1 MAVTQTLSVTEVS
14 GSVNT
19 SANTS
24 KVRILWTSTQAGES
38 WNGYPRT
45 AKYYVSVNGGAET
58 EYSVSYTLPQNT
70 TKTIVD
76 TTITVAHKSDGSGT
90 VKVRT
95 WMDTSISAGV
105 VEKTQTI
112 TLTTIPRASTI
123 TSASD
128 RSLGNTCIVKW
139 TPLSAS
145 FRYKLKFTLGS
156 FSYTTGAIH
165 PNTTALYTYDKYTLD
180 IAEIA
185 PQITSNP
192 PTATMTVT
200 LYTYSDSGA
209 TTKVGS
215 ESSKTFKVTV
225 PANSSTK
232 PTVTMSLTPV
242 TPYEK
247 FKSLYLQGR
256 SKVKASFSGSSFK
269 YGASEKSYAMQ
280 VDGVSYLSPYESG
293 VLRKSGTVTIVGT
306 ATDSRGFT
314 NTISKSINVI
324 AYEGPYIEPSE
335 GYKKVICERCTQDGT
350 ASDIGTY
357 LHIKGARHYTKINTN
372 GIVNTCSVRCRY
384 KPEGG
389 SWSHDSGKGVDVLL
403 STNTSTDK
411 FDVLLPN
418 IVSNIAISYTV
429 ELNITDDTN
438 LTSTMIFDIPSEN
451 VDFEL
456 REGGKGAAFGKHA
469 TTANLL
475 DVGWDAKFNEVT
487 HLNSLYLIEH
497 EITVGGDKDTYY
509 PVHIVPVDIAND
521 VTNNTQPAFL
531 GLGKTLYSVTPDWE
545 GNHSTSHSSNIS
557 AAWLFRYMGW
567 DGNGNYIIPLYKR
580 EEYAKILAHISG
592 LNQAAKGVVLYLRG
606 GGATYKIV
614 CSIPFSANVYLAE
627 TNIAGA
633 PYTETHPV
641 IISPR
646 GYEGNYGI
654 NLSNGIVTDFVVE
667 EGQAGIW
674 NFRKWY
680 SGRAECWGTASIT
693 SNFTKAWGSLY
704 TSSVIERKDYP
715 FTFTSRPTEAVTIR
729 TDGAA
734 CFGCAESGG
743 SGVNTTDRTA
753 MYCSARPVEVS
764 EQSTV
769 YIDYHVS
776 GRWK

>member
-1 MAVTQTLSVTEVS
+1 MAVTQSLSVTEVS

-24 KVRILWTSTQAGES
+24 KVRILWTSTQTGES

-58 EYSVSYTLPQNT
+58 EYSVSYTLPQST
-70 TKTIVD
+70 TKTIAD

-105 VEKTQTI
+105 VEKTQSI
-112 TLTTIPRASTI
+112 TLTTIPRASSL

-165 PNTTALYTYDKYTLD
+165 PNTTALYTYTGYTLD
-180 IAEIA
+180 IATIA

-209 TTKVGS
+209 TTQVGS
-215 ESSKTFKVTV
+215 ASSKTFKVTV
-225 PANSSTK
+225 PDTSSTK
-232 PTVTMSLTPV
+232 PTATMTLTPV

-247 FKSLYLQGR
+247 FASLYLQGR
-256 SKVKASFSGSSFK
+256 SKVKASFSGSFK
-269 YGASEKSYAMQ
+269 YGASIKSYAMQ
-280 VDGVSYLSPYESG
+280 IDGVSYPSPYESG
-293 VLRKSGTVTIVGT
+293 LLREPGTVTIVGT
-306 ATDSRGFT
+306 VTDSRGFT
-314 NTISKSINVI
+314 NTTSKSINVI
-324 AYEGPYIEPSE
+324 AYEAPYIEPSE

-350 ASDIGTY
+350 ASDTGAY

-411 FDVLLPN
+411 FDVILPN

-438 LTSTMIFDIPSEN
+438 LPSTMIFDIPSEN

-469 TTANLL
+469 TAANLL
-475 DVGWDAKFNEVT
+475 DVEWDAQFNGT
-487 HLNSLYLIEH
+487 TSLNSICMIEH
-497 EITVGGDKDTYY
+497 EITVDGDKDTYY
-509 PVHIVPVDIAND
+509 PVHIEPADITKYSNI
-521 VTNNTQPAFL
+521 NTQPAFL
-531 GLGKTLYSVTPDWE
+531 GLGKILGTAAPDWE
-545 GNHSTSHSSNIS
+545 GNHSTAYSSNIS

-567 DGNGNYIIPLYKR
+567 DGNGNFIIPLYKK
-580 EEYAKILAHISG
+580 EEYAKILAHTTG

-606 GGATYKIV
+606 GGATYKLT
-614 CSIPFSANVYLAE
+614 CSIPFNAKIYLAE
-627 TNIAGA
+627 TNIGTDA
-633 PYTETHPV
+633 YPV
-641 IISPR
+641 IVSPR

-654 NLSNGIVTDFVVE
+654 NLSNGIVSDFVMGE
-667 EGQAGIW
+667 WQTGIW
-674 NFRKWY
+674 YCRKWY

-693 SNFTKAWGSLY
+693 TNFTTAWGNLY
-704 TSSVIERKDYP
+704 ICSAIGRKNYP
-715 FTFTSRPTEAVTIR
+715 FTFTSRPTETVTIR
-729 TDGAA
+729 ADGAA
-734 CFGCAESGG
+734 CFGYAWSGG
-743 SGVNTTDRTA
+743 AGLNTTTQTA
-753 MYCSARPVEVS
+753 QYGAARPVEIT

-769 YIDYHVS
+769 YIDYHVT